1 MQTFTLILLLIILI
15 LMLMWILV
23 PAVYGLPSVP
33 TRPER
38 IRAALRLADL
48 KAGEAFYE
56 LGCAD
61 GRSLV
66 IAARE
71 FGANATGIDVGP
83 TQCLVSW
90 VNVIR
95 SGVRSK
101 VRVRLENYY
110 RANLSGADVVF
121 IYATSKQLARLESYL
136 LNQLKVGARVVT
148 IDSDFQMWKPAQA
161 DTRELIFVYSMPP
174 QYTRII

>member
-1 MQTFTLILLLIILI
+1 MQTFAIIVLLIILT
-15 LMLMWILV
+15 LMLLWILV
-23 PAVYGLPSVP
+23 PVVYGLPTVP

-48 KAGEAFYE
+48 KAGEAFYD
-56 LGCAD
+56 LACGD
-61 GRSLV
+61 GRALV

-71 FGANATGIDVGP
+71 FGARPTGIDVGP

-95 SGVRSK
+95 NGVHST
-101 VRVRLENYY
+101 VRLRLENYY

-121 IYATSKQLARLESYL
+121 IYATSKQLARLESHL
-136 LNQLKVGARVVT
+136 MSQLKNGARVVT
-148 IDSDFQMWKPAQA
+148 IGSDFQMWKPAQA
-161 DTRELIFVYSMPP
+161 DLRELIFVYNMPP
-174 QYTRII
+174 QYTRTI